1 MLAGM
6 SSSLAAEWQEF
17 LSEYPAGPLADD
29 IRAGHLAAVI
39 ATMQSGKAQ
48 KIADFMPL
56 VRQRKP
62 QQTPEQIMALLDRF

>member
-17 LSEYPAGPLADD
+17 LAEYPAGPLADD

-39 ATMQSGKAQ
+39 ASMHTGKAQ
-48 KIADFMPL
+48 KPADFMPL

-62 QQTPEQIMALLDRF
+62 QQTAAEMMSILDKF